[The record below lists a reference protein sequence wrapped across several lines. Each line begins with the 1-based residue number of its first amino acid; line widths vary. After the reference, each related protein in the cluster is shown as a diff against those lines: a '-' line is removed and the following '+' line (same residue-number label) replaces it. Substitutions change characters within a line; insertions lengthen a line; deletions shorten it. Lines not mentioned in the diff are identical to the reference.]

1 MASEILH
8 VVIDERN
15 RLSPIEAETLVVT
28 RRILAVG
35 RKTQRRVFK
44 DYILSAEPF
53 HVETI

>member
-1 MASEILH
+1 MTSEILH

-28 RRILAVG
+28 RRILTAG

-44 DYILSAEPF
+44 DYILSSEPY